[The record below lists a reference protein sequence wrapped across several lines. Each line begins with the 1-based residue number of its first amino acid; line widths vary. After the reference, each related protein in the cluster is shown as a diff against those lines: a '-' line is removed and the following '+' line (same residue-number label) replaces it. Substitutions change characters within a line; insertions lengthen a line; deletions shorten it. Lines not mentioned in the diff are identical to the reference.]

1 MNTLITFL
9 QINLFLI
16 VFFSFYWLVLRKET
30 FYQLN
35 RLYLWMAVLF
45 SFLLPFLKIET
56 IKSWFVTERIQEVVY
71 TASLPEAF
79 VITSSVDPV
88 FEWYEF
94 LEYGYIFVVF
104 ILSLRLIF
112 NIYKSYSVTKSSDF
126 IANNAFSFFGNTCVD
141 SSLIESETIQY
152 HEEIHSKQMHYLD
165 LLLIEMVAIVLWIN
179 PVVYILKKQISFLH
193 EFIAD
198 FHASQIS
205 NSKTDYATLLFSHQ
219 FKSSPDFIFIQ
230 PFFKQ
235 SILKLRI
242 MMLFKKPSTNFAILK
257 YCIIAP
263 IFIGITVI
271 SSLTFAKKSDIIEL
285 VEPVS
290 EKVISFSNPQL
301 KITSKSFDDTYFK
314 AKNDTLIKVE
324 STSKDAVYTAVDQY
338 PDFPGGISEL
348 YKFLGINIR
357 YPKEAQV
364 NNIQGRVFVKFI
376 VEKDGSIN
384 NVEILKGIGGGCD
397 EEAKRVVNSMPKWN
411 PGYQN
416 SKPVRVYFNIP
427 IVFKLE
433 NSDFQEL
440 NNNLNLLKE
449 VVVVGYGEKKVLTK
463 IENDPQDVVITALGV
478 SKGLNNNPK
487 PIESKLKNSFGE
499 ALIFVNGMEVE
510 DKKISDL
517 DVNNIENVRVIKSQE
532 ALKTYGERAKKGVIL
547 IETKKN

>member
-9 QINLFLI
+9 QINLFLV
-16 VFFSFYWLVLRKET
+16 VFFGFYWLILRNET

-71 TASLPEAF
+71 TTSLPEAF
-79 VITSSVDPV
+79 VITSTVVPV

-94 LEYGYIFVVF
+94 LEYGYLIVVF

-112 NIYKSYSVTKSSDF
+112 NIYKSYSVTKSLDF
-126 IANNAFSFFGNTCVD
+126 IENNAFSFFGNTCVD

-179 PVVYILKKQISFLH
+179 PIVYYLKKQISLLH

-198 FHASQIS
+198 YHASQVS

-219 FKSSPDFIFIQ
+219 FKSSSNNIFIQ
-230 PFFKQ
+230 PFFNQ

-263 IFIGITVI
+263 IFIGITII
-271 SSLTFAKKSDIIEL
+271 SSLTFAKKLDSMEL

-290 EKVISFSNPQL
+290 EKVISFSKPQL
-301 KITSKSFDDTYFK
+301 KITSQPLNVTNLKI
-314 AKNDTLIKVE
+314 AKDTLIKSKGE
-324 STSKDAVYTAVDQY
+324 SKEAIFTAVEQN
-338 PDFPGGISEL
+338 PEFPGGMSAM
-348 YKFLGINIR
+348 YRFLGNNIK
-357 YPKEAQV
+357 YPSEAQKNKV
-364 NNIQGRVFVKFI
+364 QGRVFVRFI
-376 VEKDGSIN
+376 VEKDGSIGR
-384 NVEILKGIGGGCD
+384 VEVLKGIGFGCD
-397 EEAKRVVNSMPKWN
+397 EEAIRVVKSMPKWI
-411 PGYQN
+411 PGRQN
-416 SKPVRVYFNIP
+416 GKPVRVYYNMP
-427 IVFKLE
+427 IVFRLQ
-433 NSDFQEL
+433 NARGQSVGSITDL
-440 NNNLNLLKE
+440 NE
-449 VVVVGYGEKKVLTK
+449 IVVVGYEPKNSST
-463 IENDPQDVVITALGV
+463 
-478 SKGLNNNPK
+478 NNQLPLSTEPSNNLSS
-487 PIESKLKNSFGE
+487 ESKLKSNFGE
-499 ALIFVNGMEVE
+499 ALIFINGMEVE

-532 ALKTYGERAKKGVIL
+532 AIKTYGERAKKGVIL

>member
-9 QINLFLI
+9 QINLFLV
-16 VFFSFYWLVLRKET
+16 VFFGFYWLILRKET

-56 IKSWFVTERIQEVVY
+56 IKSWFVTERIQEAVY

-79 VITSSVDPV
+79 VITSTVDPV
-88 FEWYEF
+88 FKWYEF
-94 LEYGYIFVVF
+94 LEYGYLFVVF

-112 NIYKSYSVTKSSDF
+112 NIYTSYSVTKSSDF
-126 IANNAFSFFGNTCVD
+126 IENNAFSFFGNTCVD

-179 PVVYILKKQISFLH
+179 PVVYILKKQMSFLH

-230 PFFKQ
+230 PFFNQ

-271 SSLTFAKKSDIIEL
+271 SSLTFAKKSDIIDL

-290 EKVISFSNPQL
+290 EKVISFSKPQF
-301 KITSKSFDDTYFK
+301 KITSQPLNVTNLKI
-314 AKNDTLIKVE
+314 AKDTLIKSKGE
-324 STSKDAVYTAVDQY
+324 SKEVIFTAVEQN
-338 PDFPGGISEL
+338 PEFPGGMTAM
-348 YKFLGINIR
+348 YRFLGNNIK
-357 YPKEAQV
+357 YPNEAQRARV
-364 NNIQGRVFVKFI
+364 SGRVFLKFV
-376 VEKDGSIN
+376 VEKDGSISS
-384 NVEILKGIGGGCD
+384 VDVLKGIGFGCD
-397 EEAKRVVNSMPKWN
+397 AEAIRVVKSMPKWI
-411 PGYQN
+411 PGRQN
-416 SKPVRVYFNIP
+416 GKPVRVYYNMP

-433 NSDFQEL
+433 NAKGQRVGSTTDL
-440 NNNLNLLKE
+440 NE
-449 VVVVGYGEKKVLTK
+449 IVVVGYEPKNSST
-463 IENDPQDVVITALGV
+463 
-478 SKGLNNNPK
+478 NNQLPLSTEPSNHLSS
-487 PIESKLKNSFGE
+487 ESKLKSNFGE

-510 DKKISDL
+510 DKKISDI

>member
-16 VFFSFYWLVLRKET
+16 VFIGFYWLVLRKET

-56 IKSWFVTERIQEVVY
+56 IKSWFVTERIQEVVF

-79 VITSSVDPV
+79 VITSKIGPV

-94 LEYGYIFVVF
+94 LEYGYLFVVF

-112 NIYKSYSVTKSSDF
+112 NIYKSYSITKSSDF
-126 IANNAFSFFGNTCVD
+126 IQNNAFSFFGDTCVD
-141 SSLIESETIQY
+141 SSLTESETIQF

-179 PVVYILKKQISFLH
+179 PIVYYLKKQISLLH

-198 FHASQIS
+198 YHASQVS

-219 FKSSPDFIFIQ
+219 FKSSSNNIFIQ
-230 PFFKQ
+230 PFFNQ

-271 SSLTFAKKSDIIEL
+271 SSLTFAKKSDSIEL

-290 EKVISFSNPQL
+290 EKVISFSKPQL
-301 KITSKSFDDTYFK
+301 KITSQPLNVTNLKI
-314 AKNDTLIKVE
+314 AKDTLIKSKGE
-324 STSKDAVYTAVDQY
+324 SKEAIFTAVEQN
-338 PDFPGGISEL
+338 PEFPGGMSAM
-348 YKFLGINIR
+348 YRFLGNNIK
-357 YPKEAQV
+357 YPSEAQKNKV
-364 NNIQGRVFVKFI
+364 QGRVFVRFI
-376 VEKDGSIN
+376 VEKDGSIGR
-384 NVEILKGIGGGCD
+384 VEVLKGIGFGCD
-397 EEAKRVVNSMPKWN
+397 EEAIRVVKSMPKWI
-411 PGYQN
+411 PGRQN
-416 SKPVRVYFNIP
+416 GKPVRVYYNMP

-433 NSDFQEL
+433 SSGSRKRRTSTSPSFEKYNGLGFFKPKETINWKSKREVYLSSYNSHTHKTLISNNKNFYGSRVEL
-440 NNNLNLLKE
+440 NPAN
-449 VVVVGYGEKKVLTK
+449 VVESQNSK
-463 IENDPQDVVITALGV
+463 QVIGTLV
-478 SKGLNNNPK
+478 
-487 PIESKLKNSFGE
+487 F
-499 ALIFVNGMEVE
+499 
-510 DKKISDL
+510 
-517 DVNNIENVRVIKSQE
+517 
-532 ALKTYGERAKKGVIL
+532 
-547 IETKKN
+547 

>member
-1 MNTLITFL
+1 MNKLITFL
-9 QINLFLI
+9 QINLFLV
-16 VFFSFYWLVLRKET
+16 VFFGFYWLVLRRET

-35 RLYLWMAVLF
+35 RLYLWLSVLF

-79 VITSSVDPV
+79 VKTSTVVPV
-88 FEWYEF
+88 FEWYDF
-94 LEYGYIFVVF
+94 LEYSYLFVVF

-112 NIYKSYSVTKSSDF
+112 NIYRSYSVTKSSDF
-126 IANNAFSFFGNTCVD
+126 IENNAFSFFGNICVD

-179 PVVYILKKQISFLH
+179 PVVYILKKQMSFLH

-205 NSKTDYATLLFSHQ
+205 NSKTDYAKLLFSHQ
-219 FKSSPDFIFIQ
+219 FKSYPDNIFVQ
-230 PFFKQ
+230 TFFKQ
-235 SILKLRI
+235 STLKLRI
-242 MMLFKKPSTNFAILK
+242 MMLFKKPSASSAIFR
-257 YCIIAP
+257 YFIIAP
-263 IFIGITVI
+263 IFIGMTIFSSITW
-271 SSLTFAKKSDIIEL
+271 AKNTEIAKWADSD
-285 VEPVS
+285 S
-290 EKVISFSNPQL
+290 EKVISFSKSQL

-324 STSKDAVYTAVDQY
+324 STSKGAVFTAVEQN
-338 PDFPGGISEL
+338 PDFPGGMSEL

-416 SKPVRVYFNIP
+416 GKPVRVYFNMP

-433 NSDFQEL
+433 NPDFQDL
-440 NNNLNLLKE
+440 NNGIDLKE
-449 VVVVGYGEKKVLTK
+449 VVIVGYGAKKVSTK

-499 ALIFVNGMEVE
+499 ALIFINGMEVE

-517 DVNNIENVRVIKSQE
+517 DVNNIENVRLIKSQE
-532 ALKTYGERAKKGVIL
+532 AIKTYGERAKKGVIL